1 MDGGAWWA
9 TVHGVAK
16 RRTRLSRFTTI
27 NAGTVAARGIFLV
40 AFIRTLVIVMDTSVG
55 VNAIVV
61 MVGIVASAAVAIDA
75 AVVVMQVGIVTVAAV
90 LIVAALGVA
99 VAKSTVV
106 VKGVSTAVA
115 SGILMLPVVPFAVA
129 YVVAGAI
136 IVATVAIG
144 MVVLGRTVVA
154 VAEVQTMRSVE
165 WQ

>member
-1 MDGGAWWA
+1 MGCKEADTTEPLHNNQRWHRCSTRNIFSSFYTHVSYRNGYKCRS
-9 TVHGVAK
+9 K
-16 RRTRLSRFTTI
+16 RK
-27 NAGTVAARGIFLV
+27 
-40 AFIRTLVIVMDTSVG
+40 
-55 VNAIVV
+55 VV
-61 MVGIVASAAVAIDA
+61 VVVGIVASAAVAIDA

-106 VKGVSTAVA
+106 VKGVSSAVA

-144 MVVLGRTVVA
+144 MVLLGRTVVA
-154 VAEVQTMRSVE
+154 VAEVQTMRSVD
-165 WQ
+165 WR